1 MATRFNG
8 SFNLKDTPALVR
20 ALGQANDDQLEFWF
34 KACKSVPQNERLV
47 VAGELIMAE
56 MADRCATEYQRRHG

>member
-1 MATRFNG
+1 MATRFTG
-8 SFNLKDTPALVR
+8 SFNLNDTPALVR
-20 ALGQANDDQLEFWF
+20 ALGQANDHQLEFWYRAT
-34 KACKSVPQNERLV
+34 KTEPNNTRLV